1 MISNTASLMVV
12 SVASIRVLSPM
23 VNVIFNGFK
32 SDTYTLQRSGWNIAA
47 HEEPYDRRLRII
59 IENAML
65 GLTGVSNY
73 SEFDYMRAR
82 QYGSNDLPT
91 IVIDRVAPKIM
102 VMNLIEYQTNFKV
115 IDARPTWVN
124 AETTRIEDLHIF
136 NTNLPSKEIDELIVE
151 PQDVASLLEQIH
163 KIQSKDQT
171 VIRENMRRRERL
183 ADNIIPKTVARIIT
197 LDDYRKAA

>member
-23 VNVIFNGFK
+23 VNVIFNGLE